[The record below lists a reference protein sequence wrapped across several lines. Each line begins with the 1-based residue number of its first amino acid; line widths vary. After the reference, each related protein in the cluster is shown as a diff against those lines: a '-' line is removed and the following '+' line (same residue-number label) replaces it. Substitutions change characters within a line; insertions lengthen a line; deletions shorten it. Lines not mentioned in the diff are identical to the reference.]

1 MFLCGSSSSPDRATS
16 GEFLRLEMLAVTYIF
31 LKEWCTLL
39 LTTFFLGEPM
49 TNVVKFPGQ
58 ENAQKQ
64 RGPVSSLGGSRGAK
78 RKTQSKNTSVKARS
92 KHAARIVFNALRMTV
107 AVVLQALIVVGLNI
121 LYSFRKLITFMAML
135 GMAVTYYSQGIT
147 YVADSK
153 GTPATIYTF
162 IACFAVI
169 ALVQSAHTL
178 ANFIIARKVLHL
190 LIRG

>member
-1 MFLCGSSSSPDRATS
+1 
-16 GEFLRLEMLAVTYIF
+16 MLAVTYIF

-58 ENAQKQ
+58 ENAQKNNVV
-64 RGPVSSLGGSRGAK
+64 RFPASEDRGA
-78 RKTQSKNTSVKARS
+78 QSEKHNQKNTSVKARS